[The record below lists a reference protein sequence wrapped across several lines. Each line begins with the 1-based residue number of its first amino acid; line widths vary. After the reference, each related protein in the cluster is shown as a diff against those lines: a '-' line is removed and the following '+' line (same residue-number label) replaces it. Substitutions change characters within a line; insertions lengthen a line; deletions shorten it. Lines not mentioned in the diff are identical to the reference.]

1 MSSLEDT
8 SRIERKKE
16 REIKHKAL
24 TASVIVTKACKVGGS
39 TLCIVL
45 VLSICIEVFKIWPS
59 TYLVFEL

>member
-45 VLSICIEVFKIWPS
+45 SICIEVFN
-59 TYLVFEL
+59 